1 MPFAGGTGGFNNP
14 STPTTPGTGGG
25 STTFV
30 GLTDTPAAYTNAAG
44 RTLIVNQAEDGVD
57 FIATLAPY
65 DSASNTGGYLQ
76 ATDFTVSADGNTL
89 TLPDGTTFT
98 RDTTTPLTTFLQLT
112 DTPSAYG
119 TSGNVVVVNNA
130 GDGLITTSPVAGL
143 YIFEEEDGLAV
154 SGQDNVENIRVSSDF
169 IWTVGTGNAD
179 DTITLSLAP
188 GAGSAA
194 APTASTNRA
203 RWIFAGTAQ
212 TDATPLPVGFAS
224 GRTRM
229 VDGVTWYRLFTTSGV
244 ELITLSLTDP
254 NSDENRLFPTN
265 AITI

>member
-1 MPFAGGTGGFNNP
+1 MPFAGGGGGFVNP
-14 STPTTPGTGGG
+14 STPTPVTG
-25 STTFV
+25 STTFL

-44 RTLIVNQAEDGVD
+44 QTVVVNQGESGVT
-57 FIATLAPY
+57 FIDALAPY
-65 DSASNTGGYLQ
+65 DSTSNTEGYLQ
-76 ATDFTVSADGNTL
+76 ATDFTVSTDGNTL

-119 TSGNVVVVNNA
+119 TSGDVVVVNNA

-194 APTASTNRA
+194 LEGDHIYTIVTTAYVGADATTTASGFDTGA
-203 RWIFAGTAQ
+203 LQYPAYESIVYYELFSATGIAFS
-212 TDATPLPVGFAS
+212 TDLNDPTG
-224 GRTRM
+224 
-229 VDGVTWYRLFTTSGV
+229 DN
-244 ELITLSLTDP
+244 LIHS
-254 NSDENRLFPTN
+254 
-265 AITI
+265 ITF